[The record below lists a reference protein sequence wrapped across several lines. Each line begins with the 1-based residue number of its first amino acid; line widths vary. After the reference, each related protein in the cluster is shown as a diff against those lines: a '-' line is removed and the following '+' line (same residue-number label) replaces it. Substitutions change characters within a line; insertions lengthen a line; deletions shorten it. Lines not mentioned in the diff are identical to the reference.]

1 MIVKSKI
8 LELNKWLF
16 VEEVLDEYIPENP
29 LIENR
34 SKINVGSIEM
44 ENFQLSTS
52 GLFILQSRMNFA
64 KPVHFQTEIEGE
76 AVTSQFIFYRP
87 LNASRKQE
95 RSRHNIRYIP
105 SFNSVQ
111 EVREGFEYTYFIAVL
126 SKSYYLNLIK
136 RESLL
141 HRNFIK
147 ELDRGRYVSYA
158 KEDQCATFEMQ
169 QAIAEL
175 VDCRKLGEIR
185 RLHTESRIL
194 SLLMYQFEQY
204 FQQAPSVSE
213 PFNQE
218 DIQRLEKA
226 KGILDNRISNPPTQ
240 KELAAEVLTSESKL
254 RKDFKR
260 YFSMTIHD
268 YLTRI
273 RMEQAKAYLLVER
286 LPVYEVASLTGYGH
300 QNNFSSAFKKYYGV
314 SPVDIKE

>member
-16 VEEVLDEYIPENP
+16 VEEVIDEYIKENP

-136 RESLL
+136 RNPYCIATLS
-141 HRNFIK
+141 
-147 ELDRGRYVSYA
+147 RGLIGVA
-158 KEDQCATFEMQ
+158 MF
-169 QAIAEL
+169 
-175 VDCRKLGEIR
+175 
-185 RLHTESRIL
+185 
-194 SLLMYQFEQY
+194 
-204 FQQAPSVSE
+204 
-213 PFNQE
+213 
-218 DIQRLEKA
+218 
-226 KGILDNRISNPPTQ
+226 
-240 KELAAEVLTSESKL
+240 
-254 RKDFKR
+254 
-260 YFSMTIHD
+260 
-268 YLTRI
+268 LTRRKI
-273 RMEQAKAYLLVER
+273 SVLPLRCNR
-286 LPVYEVASLTGYGH
+286 LSR
-300 QNNFSSAFKKYYGV
+300 N
-314 SPVDIKE
+314 